1 MPVPSEG
8 EFPEKRGYTPYFNSG
23 ISIWYIR
30 SPSEIPEFDVSYT
43 RISCKTYQN
52 YTRIPQEIEVFPLER
67 RILVE
72 IWYINHQILVC
83 DHLNSGIALHQLIY
97 QNNIPDF
104 KKGISPYFSGES
116 EVYERECI

>member
-1 MPVPSEG
+1 VSSEG
-8 EFPEKRGYTPYFNSG
+8 EFSEKSRYTLLFNSG

-30 SPSEIPEFDVSYT
+30 SPSEIPEFDEPYT
-43 RISCKTYQN
+43 RIPCKTYQN
-52 YTRIPQEIEVFPLER
+52 YTRIPQGIVEH

-83 DHLNSGIALHQLIY
+83 DHLDSGIALHQLIY
-97 QNNIPDF
+97 RNYIPDF

-116 EVYERECI
+116 EVYRCE